1 MLNKEF
7 SLKQNYSATLYDFS
21 VLGQSAAPGQ
31 FLYFSAQNTP
41 ALGTYGSG
49 LSLIDGVLT
58 STATGG
64 SIAALNVGTSVDNPG
79 TGTAES
85 LLQIQTNTAQ
95 GSPCTSTCVYST
107 PDLFKKTRRSNAGS
121 AMTDTLPASTATGMT
136 TIGGAWMHLYNAD
149 ASASDTITAGAGTTI
164 AGSSTY
170 VLLPGRDI
178 WISYDLANTEWRF
191 DGNTNTALLTNQLG
205 TGVQTALGD
214 APNATGGFVTYSG
227 NFGAAAGTLSTAAQP
242 NVTSLGTLTSLGVS
256 GNATFG
262 GGTPCIDVTSGA
274 NGCAAAIGNG
284 STNDRVAIQCQLT
297 YAKAH
302 GNLPVFFPCGIY
314 LINGGG
320 LTVGGSRRAFL
331 CKQQ

>member
-1 MLNKEF
+1 MIIIPPITLKSHEIPAPLSTIGACRDRCASSAARRTFSGSLGLALVAPAGPMLRAGSNFSLGLGLLLAMLCASALARAQSSPGWVAGQIITAPMLNKEF

-121 AMTDTLPASTATGMT
+121 AMTDTLPASTATGMN

-164 AGSSTY
+164 AGASTMSCCRAATY
-170 VLLPGRDI
+170 GSV
-178 WISYDLANTEWRF
+178 TTWRI
-191 DGNTNTALLTNQLG
+191 
-205 TGVQTALGD
+205 
-214 APNATGGFVTYSG
+214 PSGG
-227 NFGAAAGTLSTAAQP
+227 STA
-242 NVTSLGTLTSLGVS
+242 TRTRH
-256 GNATFG
+256 F
-262 GGTPCIDVTSGA
+262 
-274 NGCAAAIGNG
+274 
-284 STNDRVAIQCQLT
+284 
-297 YAKAH
+297 
-302 GNLPVFFPCGIY
+302 
-314 LINGGG
+314 
-320 LTVGGSRRAFL
+320 
-331 CKQQ
+331 